1 MRYFTVVSLILQS
14 PFTLGNVISHPN
26 HHEIKMFPFNVIK
39 DNDNIPTEKR
49 ACILICINAASPTG
63 NTPPCPLHHNVQC
76 CVAPSNK
83 KPFVVR
89 LPLAPHPSPQHP
101 TPFWGSSCFRA
112 SGGLVWLLTAQV
124 RLVLRSPDC
133 FLPEDF
139 CSACFP
145 TVLIAKQREIIGWL
159 NIHSFIRYWWQ
170 LFPPSPVIF
179 KGRAGTLHSVVK
191 GTMGGD
197 WFVRL

>member
-1 MRYFTVVSLILQS
+1 MCYFTVVSLILQS

-49 ACILICINAASPTG
+49 ACILICTNAPSPTG
-63 NTPPCPLHHNVQC
+63 NAPPCPLHHNVQC
-76 CVAPSNK
+76 CAAPFNK

-89 LPLAPHPSPQHP
+89 LPLTLHSSLSTWHLSEAPDLPRDCSGSWQHR
-101 TPFWGSSCFRA
+101 CD
-112 SGGLVWLLTAQV
+112 VM
-124 RLVLRSPDC
+124 LRSSDC
-133 FLPEDF
+133 FLPENF

-145 TVLIAKQREIIGWL
+145 PILIAKQREIIGWL
-159 NIHSFIRYWWQ
+159 NIHSFIRCWWQ

-179 KGRAGTLHSVVK
+179 KRRAGTLCSVVK
-191 GTMGGD
+191 GTVGGD

>member
-1 MRYFTVVSLILQS
+1 MCYFTVVSLILQS

-39 DNDNIPTEKR
+39 DDDNIPTEKT
-49 ACILICINAASPTG
+49 ACILISTNAPSPTG
-63 NTPPCPLHHNVQC
+63 NTPPCPLHHNMKCYV
-76 CVAPSNK
+76 PPFNK
-83 KPFVVR
+83 KAFVAR
-89 LPLAPHPSPQHP
+89 FPLTPHPSLSTPHLSEEAAASEFPRDWYNSWQHR
-101 TPFWGSSCFRA
+101 CD
-112 SGGLVWLLTAQV
+112 VE
-124 RLVLRSPDC
+124 LRSSDC

-145 TVLIAKQREIIGWL
+145 PVLIAKQREIIGWL
-159 NIHSFIRYWWQ
+159 KILSFIRCWWQ

-179 KGRAGTLHSVVK
+179 KGKAGTLCSVVK
-191 GTMGGD
+191 RTVGGD